1 MKAMKS
7 VDELIEHMKAKG
19 IQFNEISED
28 EAKKFLTSNNY
39 YFKLSAYRAN
49 YPKCPSNSRTRA
61 GQYENLDF
69 AYLKELSII
78 DKYLR
83 YYVVQM
89 CLDIEHAIKV
99 RLVESVSEDGQYGKE
114 DGYRVVKEF
123 LKDPDRFRKND
134 RKGRKDSFAIL
145 KTINAHKAGEY
156 CKDLYNKYYPYFPVW
171 VLVEMISFGDLIRF
185 TAFYDNLRLY
195 EFNQGN
201 RVTSDNARKKPEP
214 ILINGKFMNIIRDL
228 RNASAHS
235 NCLINKAWEPMDK
248 TKQPDV
254 RISDFIKNLDAV
266 SNDSRKKYLR
276 INFTYNMA
284 VLFYA
289 YTQFLDPES
298 CNQCFLRLQDFL
310 NGRVIK
316 HKDYFK
322 NNPKLVGVYGFL
334 KKVVDRLADNE

>member
-7 VDELIEHMKAKG
+7 VDELIDHMKAKG
-19 IQFNEISED
+19 IQFNEISEE
-28 EAKKFLTSNNY
+28 EAKKFLISNNY

-49 YPKCPSNSRTRA
+49 YPKCPARSRARA

-78 DKYLR
+78 DKHLR
-83 YYVVQM
+83 YYVLQM

-99 RLVESVSEDGQYGKE
+99 QLVESVAEDGQNGNE
-114 DGYRVVKEF
+114 DGYRIVKEF

-134 RKGRKDSFAIL
+134 RKGRKDSFSIL
-145 KTINAHKAGEY
+145 KTINSHKAGEY
-156 CKDLYNKYYPYFPVW
+156 CKDLYDKYYPYFPVW
-171 VLVEMISFGDLIRF
+171 VLVELISFGDLIRF
-185 TAFYDNLRLY
+185 TAFYDSFHLA
-195 EFNQGN
+195 EFNQRN
-201 RVTSDNARKKPEP
+201 RTSDPSRGEKPEP
-214 ILINGKFMNIIRDL
+214 ILINSKFMNIIRDL

-235 NCLINKAWEPMDK
+235 NCLINKAWEPMDS
-248 TKQPDV
+248 TKQPDA
-254 RISDFIKNLDAV
+254 RISDFIKNLNAV

-276 INFTYNMA
+276 INFTYNMV

-289 YTQFLDPES
+289 YTNFLNQES
-298 CNQCFLRLQDFL
+298 CTQCFLRLQDFL

-322 NNPKLVGVYGFL
+322 TNPKLVGVYGFL
-334 KKVVDRLADNE
+334 KKVVDRLAD